1 MSKVPDRVRLVDRL
15 KRPLAT
21 WLATA
26 GALLFGSSSFGQE
39 LVLAERLEKLQ
50 IDKSS
55 FTLVDVRSAAA
66 FERHH
71 IPGAVNLPTDKLGT
85 SELPKD
91 RPLILYCGD
100 AHCPLSHTA
109 AQALT
114 KKGHKNVGILYG
126 GLASWEKDGHPVI
139 PASVGKP
146 KPQGDIAA
154 EELQARRQAT
164 GTIVVVDVRTIQDF
178 AAGHLPG
185 ALSIPLEEFADTIKV
200 LDKASEIVV
209 YDRLPKRS
217 KVAVRQLAEAG
228 LSARALSG
236 GIGAWAMKGFP
247 LEAGSQKGS

>member
-1 MSKVPDRVRLVDRL
+1 MSKVSDRVRLVDRSR
-15 KRPLAT
+15 RPLAT

-26 GALLFGSSSFGQE
+26 GFLLFGSSSFGQE

-50 IDKSS
+50 VDKGS

-71 IPGAVNLPTDKLGT
+71 IPGAVNFPTDKLGT
-85 SELPKD
+85 AELPKD

-100 AHCPLSHTA
+100 VHCPLSHTA

-114 KKGHKNVGILYG
+114 KKGHRNVGILYG
-126 GLASWEKDGHPVI
+126 GLVAWEKDGHPLI
-139 PASVGKP
+139 PASVVKP

-154 EELQARRQAT
+154 GELQARRQASE
-164 GTIVVVDVRTIQDF
+164 TIVVVDVRTIQDF

-185 ALSIPLEEFADTIKV
+185 ALSIPLEELADAIDV

-209 YDRLPKRS
+209 YDRLPQRS

-228 LSARALSG
+228 LTARSLSG

-247 LEAGSQKGS
+247 LEAGSK